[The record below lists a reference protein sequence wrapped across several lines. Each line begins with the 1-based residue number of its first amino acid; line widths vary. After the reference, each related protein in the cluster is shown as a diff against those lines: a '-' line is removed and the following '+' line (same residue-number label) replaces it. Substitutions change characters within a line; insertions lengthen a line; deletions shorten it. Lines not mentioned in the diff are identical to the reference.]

1 MPRIDSI
8 ARNVRASRARG
19 QMKTAARVRVLIVD
33 DHQMFADGL
42 AAALDREPDIDVVG
56 TASLVSESVEK
67 ASAVRPNVVVLD
79 QLLPDGDGIEAAEL
93 IKHEVPGA
101 SVVMVTQLDDE
112 NIAARAV
119 ENGCSGFVTKD
130 KSIDEV
136 VAAIRA
142 AAAGEAV
149 IAPAM
154 LARLFERYRRTPDAA
169 GEALSAREL
178 DVLRLLGEG
187 FDNQTVAERLAVKLT
202 TVRNHVQS
210 IIEKLGVHSKLE
222 AVIAAMREGLI
233 PPPRHE

>member
-1 MPRIDSI
+1 
-8 ARNVRASRARG
+8 
-19 QMKTAARVRVLIVD
+19 MKTAARVRVLIVD

-101 SVVMVTQLDDE
+101 SVVGV
-112 NIAARAV
+112 AARAV

>member
-1 MPRIDSI
+1 MPRIDST
-8 ARNVRASRARG
+8 ARNRASDSG
-19 QMKTAARVRVLIVD
+19 SQMKSAARVRVLIVD

-154 LARLFERYRRTPDAA
+154 LARLFERPRQQDLGGRPDADLA
-169 GEALSAREL
+169 VDRQAAARLGDDSVTGRESKTGSPAP
-178 DVLRLLGEG
+178 LLGRE
-187 FDNQTVAERLAVKLT
+187 ER
-202 TVRNHVQS
+202 
-210 IIEKLGVHSKLE
+210 IEDP
-222 AVIAAMREGLI
+222 ADM
-233 PPPRHE
+233 